1 MYLRNTNVFC
11 LFTSSPVMNYD
22 PLGVMSKATSVQL
35 EKLPFPWIVR
45 EHLSVHDGTFTA
57 VSLQSSLPPCGNKY
71 KQPFLLCRKKSREGR
86 D

>member
-35 EKLPFPWIVR
+35 EKLPSPWIVR

-57 VSLQSSLPPCGNKY
+57 VSLQSSLPPCGDTSSL
-71 KQPFLLCRKKSREGR
+71 FFCVERKAEER